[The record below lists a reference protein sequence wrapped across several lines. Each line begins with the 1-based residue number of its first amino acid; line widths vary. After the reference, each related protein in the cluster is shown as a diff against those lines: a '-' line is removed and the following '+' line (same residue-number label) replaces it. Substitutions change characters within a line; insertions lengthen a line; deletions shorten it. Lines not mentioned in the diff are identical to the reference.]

1 MEYHRGELKR
11 VCRVCGRRVNKAKGR
26 ERQYLVTEFT
36 RELGEVFRID
46 VSGDSDDIHPRQF
59 CHPCRTTI
67 KNWHT
72 RGRDAPSVGRVFTWT
87 KHHEKECTVSFRI
100 TSLIDIVSFGEC

>member
-46 VSGDSDDIHPRQF
+46 VSGDSDDIHPLSVLSPLPHHYQELAHQGRG
-59 CHPCRTTI
+59 CTI
-67 KNWHT
+67 CW
-72 RGRDAPSVGRVFTWT
+72 
-87 KHHEKECTVSFRI
+87 
-100 TSLIDIVSFGEC
+100 